1 MTILNLKEMVK
12 IAEKV
17 DEIKFTGFIN
27 EKELAEV
34 GVGFMPIEGENNF
47 ENMLNGMVLKHIDS
61 GISVK
66 QIVSFVDDC
75 IKNAKRVE
83 EHHLKI
89 EQEYSEQLFQGVKRE
104 KELKDRIEELEKEL
118 AELKGEVKPKKK
130 RGRKPKAKV
139 EEVSNEEKEIID
151 FTKRYNSPKVLVP
164 IDDEDIPF

>member
-27 EKELAEV
+27 EKELSDV

-47 ENMLNGMVLKHIDS
+47 ENMLDGMVLKHIDS

-66 QIVSFVDDC
+66 QIVSIANEVEQREKYWAESLTNCNRDLTQRIRELEEKLD
-75 IKNAKRVE
+75 NA
-83 EHHLKI
+83 
-89 EQEYSEQLFQGVKRE
+89 E
-104 KELKDRIEELEKEL
+104 KELILSKELIDIEEP
-118 AELKGEVKPKKK
+118 VVQPKKK

-139 EEVSNEEKEIID
+139 EEVSKEEKEIID
-151 FTKRYNSPKVLVP
+151 FTKRYDSPKVLVP